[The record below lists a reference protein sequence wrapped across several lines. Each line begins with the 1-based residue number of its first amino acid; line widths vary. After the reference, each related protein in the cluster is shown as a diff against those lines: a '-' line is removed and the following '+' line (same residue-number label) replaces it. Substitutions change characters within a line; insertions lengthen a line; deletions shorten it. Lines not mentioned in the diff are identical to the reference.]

1 MIDRGRWERGWATA
15 AFVGRPLASKAF
27 WAGLAIVF
35 VVFSWRQGNAV
46 PEELD
51 PLKVASET
59 HKLVFEN
66 QFVRVLEVNVPPGT
80 FETWH
85 KHARRVVV
93 DLNDFTTRSTE
104 RGGAPKEATR
114 KAGSVRWVDATIHQV
129 ENIGKTAG
137 HAYSIELK

>member
-1 MIDRGRWERGWATA
+1 MYSPTKNLWLMLSV
-15 AFVGRPLASKAF
+15 VGL
-27 WAGLAIVF
+27 GLLI
-35 VVFSWRQGNAV
+35 WRQGNAI

-51 PLKVASET
+51 PLKVVPET

-66 QFVRVLEVNVPPGT
+66 QFVRVLEVTVPPGSV
-80 FETWH
+80 ETWH

-104 RGGAPKEATR
+104 RGGQPKESSR
-114 KAGSVRWVDATIHQV
+114 KAGTVRWSDSVIHQV

>member
-1 MIDRGRWERGWATA
+1 MVDRVRSKGLLPTA
-15 AFVGRPLASKAF
+15 ALVGRGLPSKAF
-27 WAGLAIVF
+27 MFVAAMGL
-35 VVFSWRQGNAV
+35 VVLSWRQGNAI

-51 PLKVASET
+51 PLKIAPDT

-66 QFVRVLEVNVPPGT
+66 QFVRVLEVNVPPGK
-80 FETWH
+80 FEPWH
-85 KHARRVVV
+85 KHANRVVV

-104 RGGAPKEATR
+104 RGGQPKESTR

>member
-1 MIDRGRWERGWATA
+1 MIVRSVMKRSFAFGMWLA
-15 AFVGRPLASKAF
+15 ALAAVAVMF
-27 WAGLAIVF
+27 W
-35 VVFSWRQGNAV
+35 WRQGNAV

-51 PLKVASET
+51 PLKVAPET

-80 FETWH
+80 SETWH
-85 KHARRVVV
+85 KHSRRVVV

-104 RGGAPKEATR
+104 RGGAPKESTR
-114 KAGSVRWVDATIHQV
+114 KAGSVRWVEATVHQV